1 MKEKEF
7 KGFEKLIGIEFK
19 DKDLLKQAF
28 THRSFIN
35 EHKTLKIKHNERLEF
50 LGDAVLE
57 LVITDYLY
65 NEYPDKD
72 EGNMTSIRSALVNA
86 QTCAE
91 VAKKINVNDYML
103 LSRGETKDVG
113 RARQYILA
121 NALEAII
128 GAIYIDLGYQKA
140 KDFIIKYITPMT
152 EQIVKEQLWVDAK
165 SKFQEKAQDIEGV
178 TPSYK
183 TTKEVGPDHD
193 KKFTVAV
200 FIGNKMVA
208 EGDGESKQDAEQ
220 SAARRA
226 LKEKG
231 WD

>member
-1 MKEKEF
+1 MKETDWAK
-7 KGFEKLIGIEFK
+7 FEEKIGVEFK
-19 DKDLLKQAF
+19 DKELLKQAF
-28 THRSFIN
+28 THRSFLN
-35 EHKTLKIKHNERLEF
+35 EHKSLKGRHNERLEF

-57 LVITDYLY
+57 LVITYYLY
-65 NEYPDKD
+65 EEYPDKN
-72 EGNMTSIRSALVNA
+72 EGDMTSIRSALVNA
-86 QTCAE
+86 TTCAE
-91 VAKKINVNDYML
+91 VAKKLGVNDYML
-103 LSRGETKDVG
+103 LSRGEAKDVG

-128 GAIYIDLGYQKA
+128 GAIYIDAGYEKA
-140 KDFIIKYITPMT
+140 KDFILEYIAPMT

-165 SKFQEKAQDIEGV
+165 SKFQEKAQDIEGT

-183 TTKEVGPDHD
+183 TMKEVGPDHD

-200 FIGNKMVA
+200 FIGDTLVA
-208 EGDGESKQDAEQ
+208 EGDGDSKQDAEQ
-220 SAARRA
+220 SAARHA